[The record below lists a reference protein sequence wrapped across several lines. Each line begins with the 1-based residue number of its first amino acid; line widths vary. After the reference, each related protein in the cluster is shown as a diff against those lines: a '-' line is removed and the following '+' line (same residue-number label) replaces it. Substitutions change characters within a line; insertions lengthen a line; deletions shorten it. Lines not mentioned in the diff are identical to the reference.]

1 VTGVYLSRDRV
12 ARRCDWRHLPAVRLN
27 AIWSCAEGFES
38 RTTDYVKN
46 LLRPSRLSP
55 EQEIIFSIVA
65 LLVSASFHSLA
76 KSLNAHRG
84 VSIRFLIVACPVVD
98 SRVIRSIISRCSI
111 VRLCFILH
119 NVGIIRRARDERYIH
134 PMHDNRLQKLSA
146 RSDHDKLTPIRT
158 DRYFRAIVMT
168 CMFLPS
174 YTV

>member
-1 VTGVYLSRDRV
+1 M
-12 ARRCDWRHLPAVRLN
+12 C
-27 AIWSCAEGFES
+27 FEIMS
-38 RTTDYVKN
+38 K
-46 LLRPSRLSP
+46 
-55 EQEIIFSIVA
+55 IFSIVA
-65 LLVSASFHSLA
+65 QLVSASFHSLA

-174 YTV
+174 HTVQNQFLTVGFANMFAIDKSLVGYSTCPTV